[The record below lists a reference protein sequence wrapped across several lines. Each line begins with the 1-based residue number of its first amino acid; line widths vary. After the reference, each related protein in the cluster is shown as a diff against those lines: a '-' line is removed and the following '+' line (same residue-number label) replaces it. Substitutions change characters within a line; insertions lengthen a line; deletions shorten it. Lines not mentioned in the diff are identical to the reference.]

1 VCHRHTGQRQNRT
14 AVLSRRF
21 LGIFFLLVFLKTAK
35 KPPVPKKCVQQF
47 LSKKANRD
55 GLTKNAGGSE
65 KMGVGPAGM
74 GDPHFF
80 G

>member
-1 VCHRHTGQRQNRT
+1 M
-14 AVLSRRF
+14 RF
-21 LGIFFLLVFLKTAK
+21 LGSFFMLVFLKTAK
-35 KPPVPKKCVQQF
+35 KPPALKKGGQQF
-47 LSKKANRD
+47 LSKTANRD

-65 KMGVGPAGM
+65 KMGVGPTGM